1 MLQANICF
9 TCVDLILNTV
19 LFVLHELLD
28 TMSDESCKMSEKV
41 EESVLSGNCIG
52 EVKQLSKNQLKK
64 LKRKEKWLQIKEQKR
79 FVLFHPT

>member
-1 MLQANICF
+1 
-9 TCVDLILNTV
+9 
-19 LFVLHELLD
+19 
-28 TMSDESCKMSEKV
+28 MSEKV